1 MRARFRGWPFE
12 IAERAQAAHVPSA
25 SVGLSMIKICIVDDH
40 EVVRKGLKNALSE
53 VSDFKVVGEASNGKE
68 LFNVLTEDVHVL
80 VLDLSMPG
88 RHGLELLEDLKSRF
102 PKVAVVVFT
111 IHNEASL
118 AVGAIKAGAAGYLT
132 KDCLLSELIAGI
144 RKVAGGHKYINEA
157 IAEKLAYHIE
167 SNRKDR
173 PHESLSPRELQVML
187 MIAAGKSIKDIA
199 QELSLSAQT
208 ITTYRTR
215 TLGKLG
221 MQTNADLTR
230 YMMEHKLEL

>member
-1 MRARFRGWPFE
+1 
-12 IAERAQAAHVPSA
+12 
-25 SVGLSMIKICIVDDH
+25 MIKICIVDDH

-132 KDCLLSELIAGI
+132 KDCLLSELIAAI